1 MDQAKRTNDV
11 SRGEN
16 ELGLQAPAPTSTVV
30 RTLSELELVLC
41 GGGDGNIS
49 WPG

>member
-11 SRGEN
+11 ARHEN
-16 ELGLQAPAPTSTVV
+16 ELPAAPPSTEM

-41 GGGDGNIS
+41 GGGDGNIN

>member
-1 MDQAKRTNDV
+1 MDQAKRTMEAVRD
-11 SRGEN
+11 EN
-16 ELGLQAPAPTSTVV
+16 ELQATAPALTEV

-41 GGGDGNIS
+41 GGGDQTIN

>member
-1 MDQAKRTNDV
+1 MDQAKRTNDA
-11 SRGEN
+11 SRDDSE
-16 ELGLQAPAPTSTVV
+16 LQAPAPTSNEV

-41 GGGDGNIS
+41 GGGEQSVN

>member
-1 MDQAKRTNDV
+1 MDKATRTMEIPRNETEQATTPV
-11 SRGEN
+11 VQN
-16 ELGLQAPAPTSTVV
+16 EV

-41 GGGDGNIS
+41 GGGDGIIH

>member
-1 MDQAKRTNDV
+1 MDQAKRTTDV
-11 SRGEN
+11 SLDPSE
-16 ELGLQAPAPTSTVV
+16 QPAPAHTSTEL

-41 GGGDGNIS
+41 GGGDGYIT